1 MLELRQVG
9 KDFGSVKALDNVSI
23 RIRENEVVG
32 LVGENGAGK
41 STLMRILAGV
51 YAPDR
56 GELVLDGNP
65 IVLRSPREANAQGI
79 GIVFQEQSLLPN
91 LSIAENIYLGQEREF
106 QRWGVLDWN
115 RFRAAARRHLEKVN
129 LALDPRTRT
138 SELTF
143 AERQMVE
150 LAKALALEERTD
162 RHLIILLDEPT
173 SVLEQQE
180 IDLLFARIRSL
191 RARAS
196 FVFVSH
202 RLDEVL
208 AISDRVY
215 VLKDGQVV
223 TEMPAEHASVP
234 ELHRLMVG
242 RGLQAEYYR
251 EDLQLPPKAD
261 ILIEAKGLTRE
272 GSYYDVNFV
281 LHRGEILGIAGVI
294 GSGRE
299 ELTRTLFGFLP
310 HTRGTL
316 KVRGAKVKLVSPAQ
330 AADLRIGY
338 IPQERRTEGLVLPL
352 SIAANTTLA
361 NLSSVSSG
369 PVIRLGAERRAAQSW
384 FERLRVRAPSVETAC
399 QNLSGGN
406 QQKVVLSKWM
416 NARSEILIFDH
427 PTRGLDVGAKE
438 EVYELM
444 RELSRQG
451 VGIILTADTL
461 EETIGLS
468 HQIMTMRDGRIT
480 QQFRAAPGK
489 KPAQVDLVRHMV

>member
-23 RIRENEVVG
+23 RIHENEVVG

-41 STLMRILAGV
+41 SSLMRILAGV

-79 GIVFQEQSLLPN
+79 AIVFQEQSLLPN

-115 RFRAAARRHLEKVN
+115 RFRAAARRHLERVN
-129 LALDPRTRT
+129 LTLDPRTRT

-223 TEMPAEHASVP
+223 TEMPAEHASVCRTQP
-234 ELHRLMVG
+234 ARRGLHLLQLRRALDVERALQERPARWPDSDSRSRADARNSAHARTARG
-242 RGLQAEYYR
+242 RGCASALFRPRQTYASAR
-251 EDLQLPPKAD
+251 HHLRRSRA
-261 ILIEAKGLTRE
+261 R
-272 GSYYDVNFV
+272 FV
-281 LHRGEILGIAGVI
+281 H
-294 GSGRE
+294 
-299 ELTRTLFGFLP
+299 
-310 HTRGTL
+310 
-316 KVRGAKVKLVSPAQ
+316 
-330 AADLRIGY
+330 
-338 IPQERRTEGLVLPL
+338 
-352 SIAANTTLA
+352 
-361 NLSSVSSG
+361 
-369 PVIRLGAERRAAQSW
+369 
-384 FERLRVRAPSVETAC
+384 
-399 QNLSGGN
+399 
-406 QQKVVLSKWM
+406 
-416 NARSEILIFDH
+416 
-427 PTRGLDVGAKE
+427 
-438 EVYELM
+438 
-444 RELSRQG
+444 
-451 VGIILTADTL
+451 
-461 EETIGLS
+461 
-468 HQIMTMRDGRIT
+468 
-480 QQFRAAPGK
+480 
-489 KPAQVDLVRHMV
+489 